1 MGTSTEDETKIGGEM
16 MIGGG
21 RRRGREGDKRKIDTE
36 RIRFTFIERRKVS
49 GSGAGKEMTRR
60 SIEKEENEEDHEERN
75 GEEEEHKDRRK
86 EKKAKKSKKKNKKK
100 DKESE
105 SEDDDKE
112 NKKKKKKSKKKKEK
126 ESEEEEE
133 EQKEEVVP
141 EHKPLVPYEEAEE
154 PKTNEESVDEDA
166 TEKSEK
172 EEEKPS
178 IDPTKFINSFSE
190 TVVEEVKPKLKLPT
204 LIFNEKT
211 VELAPR
217 AETKSEPEQQVGG
230 HKANDQEAKKGSDS
244 FADSA
249 RTQAMVVESRK
260 TQEVGPERSE
270 RLEEASME
278 NQKDLHPLL
287 DSGVDASVAS
297 KWDLEESFIG
307 ESAEAEFALQLN
319 VSKDEFNGME
329 LESPQKDLKE
339 EEGPTTVLKKAL
351 ENIKEKEKD
360 ITVKKKRRSTNGGS
374 DLDPEEHGI
383 DTKKRKKK
391 KKKKVDSGADESSD
405 EDMAVKTK
413 KKAKGKKKR
422 KGQGRTSTEDE
433 TKIGGEMMIGGG
445 RRRGREERTS
455 LSRRRGDRPM
465 VALILTPKSMALI
478 QRSGRRR
485 RRRRWIVGQMSQV
498 TRIWL

>member
-1 MGTSTEDETKIGGEM
+1 M
-16 MIGGG
+16 
-21 RRRGREGDKRKIDTE
+21 
-36 RIRFTFIERRKVS
+36 
-49 GSGAGKEMTRR
+49 
-60 SIEKEENEEDHEERN
+60 N
-75 GEEEEHKDRRK
+75 
-86 EKKAKKSKKKNKKK
+86 
-100 DKESE
+100 
-105 SEDDDKE
+105 
-112 NKKKKKKSKKKKEK
+112 
-126 ESEEEEE
+126 EEEEE
-133 EQKEEVVP
+133 EQREEGVP

-166 TEKSEK
+166 IEKTEK

-217 AETKSEPEQQVGG
+217 AETKPEQEQQVGVN
-230 HKANDQEAKKGSDS
+230 KANDQEVKKGSDS
-244 FADSA
+244 FAESA

-260 TQEVGPERSE
+260 TQEVEPERSE

-278 NQKDLHPLL
+278 TQKDLQPLL

-329 LESPQKDLKE
+329 LESAQKDFKE

-374 DLDPEEHGI
+374 DLDPEEHDI

-391 KKKKVDSGADESSD
+391 
-405 EDMAVKTK
+405 
-413 KKAKGKKKR
+413 R
-422 KGQGRTSTEDE
+422 
-433 TKIGGEMMIGGG
+433 I
-445 RRRGREERTS
+445 S
-455 LSRRRGDRPM
+455 LSRRREGRPM
-465 VALILTPKSMALI
+465 VALILTPKSMTLI
-478 QRSGRRR
+478 QRSGRRK

-498 TRIWL
+498 TRMWL

>member
-1 MGTSTEDETKIGGEM
+1 M
-16 MIGGG
+16 
-21 RRRGREGDKRKIDTE
+21 
-36 RIRFTFIERRKVS
+36 
-49 GSGAGKEMTRR
+49 
-60 SIEKEENEEDHEERN
+60 N
-75 GEEEEHKDRRK
+75 
-86 EKKAKKSKKKNKKK
+86 
-100 DKESE
+100 
-105 SEDDDKE
+105 
-112 NKKKKKKSKKKKEK
+112 
-126 ESEEEEE
+126 EEEEE
-133 EQKEEVVP
+133 EQREEEVP

-166 TEKSEK
+166 TEKTEK

-217 AETKSEPEQQVGG
+217 AETKPEQEQQVGVN
-230 HKANDQEAKKGSDS
+230 KANDQEVKKGSDS
-244 FADSA
+244 FAESA

-260 TQEVGPERSE
+260 TQEVEPERSE

-278 NQKDLHPLL
+278 TQKDLQPLL

-374 DLDPEEHGI
+374 DLDPEEHDI

-391 KKKKVDSGADESSD
+391 KKKKALENIKEKEKDITV
-405 EDMAVKTK
+405 K
-413 KKAKGKKKR
+413 KK
-422 KGQGRTSTEDE
+422 
-433 TKIGGEMMIGGG
+433 
-445 RRRGREERTS
+445 
-455 LSRRRGDRPM
+455 
-465 VALILTPKSMALI
+465 
-478 QRSGRRR
+478 
-485 RRRRWIVGQMSQV
+485 
-498 TRIWL
+498 